1 VALATTYDHEASRED
16 TEAGIRRRLR

>member
-1 VALATTYDHEASRED
+1 MGLAQTYDREASRED